1 MTGKPERTMEIRPG
15 GPGGPNSTGARP
27 RRQERDVSL
36 EDIQAVIDSARTRG
50 VASLERYVR
59 SHLPEA
65 SEGEVEDAVD
75 LAVEI
80 IETVPILL
88 ARAAQEA
95 EARNL
100 QPVVNPVLAHAE
112 AYFLQPVD
120 LIPEMT
126 QGLAGLLD
134 DTYLVLRILQN
145 LQRGP
150 EPLLEEDLAYPT
162 RFIRRLV
169 GEDVGKKLDRASLA
183 AMQEVQDTLNRFWE
197 ESAHT
202 A

>member
-1 MTGKPERTMEIRPG
+1 M
-15 GPGGPNSTGARP
+15 
-27 RRQERDVSL
+27 SL

-59 SHLPEA
+59 RHLPEA
-65 SEGEVEDAVD
+65 SEGEVEDVVD
-75 LAVEI
+75 LTVEI

-100 QPVVNPVLAHAE
+100 EPLVNPVLAHAE

-126 QGLAGLLD
+126 HGLAGLLD

-150 EPLLEEDLAYPT
+150 EPLLEEDLSYPT

-183 AMQEVQDTLNRFWE
+183 AMQEVQETLSRFWE
-197 ESAHT
+197 QSAHT

>member
-1 MTGKPERTMEIRPG
+1 M
-15 GPGGPNSTGARP
+15 NLA
-27 RRQERDVSL
+27 
-36 EDIQAVIDSARTRG
+36 DIQAVIDSAKTRG
-50 VASLERYVR
+50 VASLERYVER
-59 SHLPEA
+59 HLPEA
-65 SEGEVEDAVD
+65 SEREQADAVE

-80 IETVPILL
+80 IETVPILM

-100 QPVVNPVLAHAE
+100 ESVVTPLLAHAE

-145 LQRGP
+145 LQQGP
-150 EPLLEEDLAYPT
+150 EPLLEEDLEYPT

-169 GEDVGKKLDRASLA
+169 GEDIGKRLDRASVA
-183 AMQEVQDTLNRFWE
+183 AMQEIQETLNRFWE